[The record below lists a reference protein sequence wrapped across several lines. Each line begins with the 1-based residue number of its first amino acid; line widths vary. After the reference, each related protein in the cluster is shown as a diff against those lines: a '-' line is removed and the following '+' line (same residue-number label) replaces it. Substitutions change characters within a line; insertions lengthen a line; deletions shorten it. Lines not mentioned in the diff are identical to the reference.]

1 MAFSSASSQ
10 LEVQSTII
18 VTFLLFVPLGDK
30 RCGLLVPL
38 KALKSKMKCDGNY
51 LFPNELIFCFL
62 LFIEKSTDERG
73 GPVIFRREFSW
84 SCVGKLQFPFS
95 ICYQLPYPA
104 TWNISLFYNFFLN
117 VCSGCFY
124 SHLAFLNSLF
134 LCLGEIQVKNGL
146 DTRDGRHRRF
156 NTILCEFRTHEI
168 ITRTPCRF
176 TYVSIYYA
184 IACVPIIIK
193 DGPEKSEA
201 RKRDAAQ
208 GSW

>member
-1 MAFSSASSQ
+1 M
-10 LEVQSTII
+10 
-18 VTFLLFVPLGDK
+18 
-30 RCGLLVPL
+30 
-38 KALKSKMKCDGNY
+38 
-51 LFPNELIFCFL
+51 
-62 LFIEKSTDERG
+62 
-73 GPVIFRREFSW
+73 
-84 SCVGKLQFPFS
+84 
-95 ICYQLPYPA
+95 
-104 TWNISLFYNFFLN
+104 LN

-176 TYVSIYYA
+176 TFVSIYYA

>member
-1 MAFSSASSQ
+1 M
-10 LEVQSTII
+10 

-51 LFPNELIFCFL
+51 FFPNELIFCFL
-62 LFIEKSTDERG
+62 LFTEKSTDEPGVPSFSGGSSPGVAQRSFSFLFLFAINCPTRLRG
-73 GPVIFRREFSW
+73 TYR
-84 SCVGKLQFPFS
+84 FS
-95 ICYQLPYPA
+95 I
-104 TWNISLFYNFFLN
+104 IFVLN

-168 ITRTPCRF
+168 NYQNSLSFYFCLNLLCNSMRANHNKGRAGEIRGTKTRCCARELVTPF
-176 TYVSIYYA
+176 AS
-184 IACVPIIIK
+184 
-193 DGPEKSEA
+193 S
-201 RKRDAAQ
+201 RD
-208 GSW
+208 

>member
-1 MAFSSASSQ
+1 M
-10 LEVQSTII
+10 I

-51 LFPNELIFCFL
+51 FFPNELIFCFL
-62 LFIEKSTDERG
+62 LFIEKSTDEPGAPSFSGGSSPGVAQRSFSFLFLFAINCPTRLRG
-73 GPVIFRREFSW
+73 TYR
-84 SCVGKLQFPFS
+84 FS
-95 ICYQLPYPA
+95 I
-104 TWNISLFYNFFLN
+104 IFVLN

-176 TYVSIYYA
+176 TFVSIYYA